1 MRKLTPEQSVAFAL
15 EFKLARATALR
26 DAEAF
31 DQLLFAI
38 ERFGSYI
45 TRTND
50 GLADLKRAIS
60 QVASQ
65 SVFFEDAPRKW
76 PGVHAHFDS
85 LYESVRI
92 GRNDALHQGSVAR
105 HLAQNAQ
112 ELAMVLEDALMSNAR
127 TAADVMVRAPICAE
141 TWQPLSSIRRTMLL
155 NSFSFL
161 PYQKA
166 MSDWRLISDSSL
178 VTFLGTRV
186 ERNKRLIMSLE
197 EAMPAGLKDS
207 RPHLCASTT
216 PIDEIA
222 AAVDDIPYLVMNDKH
237 LLGII
242 TAFDLL

>member
-1 MRKLTPEQSVAFAL
+1 MRSLTPEQSVAFAR
-15 EFKLARATALR
+15 EFKLARANALR

-31 DQLLFAI
+31 DELLFAI

-50 GLADLKRAIS
+50 GLADLKSGIS
-60 QVASQ
+60 QIASQ

-76 PGVHAHFDS
+76 KGIHTHFDS

-112 ELAMVLEDALMSNAR
+112 ELAILLEDALMSNAR
-127 TAADVMVRAPICAE
+127 TAADVMVRDPICAE

-161 PYQKA
+161 PCRREK
-166 MSDWRLISDSSL
+166 DGWRLISDSSL
-178 VTFLGTRV
+178 VKFLGTRDG
-186 ERNKRLIMSLE
+186 RNKRLLMSLE
-197 EAMPAGLKDS
+197 EAMAGIDDLS
-207 RPHLCASTT
+207 PHLCASTT
-216 PIDEIA
+216 SIDKLATTI
-222 AAVDDIPYLVMNDKH
+222 DDIPYLVVDNEH
-237 LLGII
+237 LLGIV